1 MGDGTIEERRHGPY
15 HSAAGSNRTT
25 HVQAF
30 YQHKDLLFSIA
41 YRMLGTVADA
51 EDMLQETFIRWQ
63 STPTVEIQSP
73 RSFLVTVLSRLCLQ
87 QLDLHGRSA
96 KSTSAHGC
104 RNRSSRE
111 VGRSL

>member
-41 YRMLGTVADA
+41 YRMLGSVADA
-51 EDMLQETFIRWQ
+51 YVQWADWVEATGGDDPEKAADLVADLMGNEAAEVNGRFLWIKDALQAPIPSWDE
-63 STPTVEIQSP
+63 
-73 RSFLVTVLSRLCLQ
+73 CGDLQ
-87 QLDLHGRSA
+87 PWR
-96 KSTSAHGC
+96 K
-104 RNRSSRE
+104 
-111 VGRSL
+111 